1 MRRDAESGVTRLA
14 VARGENSGPQG
25 RRRNGAV
32 RGGRRPPLKP
42 SEGRFALR
50 ADACSGQKACRG
62 VLLA

>member
-32 RGGRRPPLKP
+32 RGGLRPPLKP

-50 ADACSGQKACRG
+50 ADACSGQKACQG
-62 VLLA
+62 ALPA